1 MLSVSS
7 TKPQR
12 FQPEQADGGIAP
24 HFSGQQGNR
33 LEKPETRP
41 DPFFRARLIRVRNGS
56 TVTEFVYDG
65 LGRRVAEWDNGSLAK
80 QWVWCGTELCE
91 ERNASNT
98 VTKRFFP
105 QGEQISG
112 TAYFYSRDHL
122 GSVREM
128 TDASGTVHARYNY
141 DPFGARSAN
150 TITTSA
156 VESDFGFTGDYYNAT
171 VGLDLT
177 LYRAYNPVLGRW
189 INRDPIGEKGGL
201 DLYAYVRDNP
211 VDLTDFFGLCP
222 SGQSADDA
230 GACCCACD
238 MQTVKFLFRPL
249 KFSPFDSGHSQVML
263 PSGPSGFGPA
273 GSGWQI
279 LYGPGVGPPYSDS
292 PSETPR
298 TAKSYKVCPSTLK
311 KLQNSINMHSNDN
324 YSLLNVFGNNC
335 TGWACDRL
343 SDAGLNPPVSNI
355 WGLYP
360 GNNFGQSPATKP
372 MFYGK

>member
-1 MLSVSS
+1 MCLLDIVAMLSVSS

-189 INRDPIGEKGGL
+189 INRDPIGEKGGMKL
-201 DLYAYVRDNP
+201 FGYAGNNP
-211 VDLTDFFGLCP
+211 INLTDPLGTVA
-222 SGQSADDA
+222 GVDDA
-230 GACCCACD
+230 AEVGAWSAGEVAGAVTAGALAID
-238 MQTVKFLFRPL
+238 AMRQESQTGQAL
-249 KFSPFDSGHSQVML
+249 K
-263 PSGPSGFGPA
+263 
-273 GSGWQI
+273 
-279 LYGPGVGPPYSDS
+279 
-292 PSETPR
+292 E
-298 TAKSYKVCPSTLK
+298 
-311 KLQNSINMHSNDN
+311 
-324 YSLLNVFGNNC
+324 LLNRLAAIKTAAPTGTCQKDPCQGLLNQMLEHMQKLDDYTSNPDGFDNLGYLKNAATPQIRQSIIDGRINNLKNQIQNFKDQYN
-335 TGWACDRL
+335 ACR
-343 SDAGLNPPVSNI
+343 AVHGL
-355 WGLYP
+355 P
-360 GNNFGQSPATKP
+360 GI
-372 MFYGK
+372 